1 MQDSANW
8 ARVCAA
14 ACPWNGL
21 GREGRP
27 SRLLERVLG
36 GEPFRGASRYVGFRA
51 QNRSVAPQGRTLQS
65 ARAGTQVMRA
75 ARRILD
81 GRDIRMKNGTANIVT
96 LVVVAIYL
104 LAPIDVVSDAIP
116 VIGQL
121 DDTLVAV
128 AALMTT
134 MARLK
139 SQ

>member
-1 MQDSANW
+1 
-8 ARVCAA
+8 
-14 ACPWNGL
+14 
-21 GREGRP
+21 
-27 SRLLERVLG
+27 
-36 GEPFRGASRYVGFRA
+36 
-51 QNRSVAPQGRTLQS
+51 
-65 ARAGTQVMRA
+65 MRA

-81 GRDIRMKNGTANIVT
+81 GREIRMKNGTANIVA

>member
-1 MQDSANW
+1 
-8 ARVCAA
+8 
-14 ACPWNGL
+14 
-21 GREGRP
+21 
-27 SRLLERVLG
+27 
-36 GEPFRGASRYVGFRA
+36 
-51 QNRSVAPQGRTLQS
+51 
-65 ARAGTQVMRA
+65 
-75 ARRILD
+75 
-81 GRDIRMKNGTANIVT
+81 MKNGTANIVT

-104 LAPIDVVSDAIP
+104 LAPFDVVSDAIP

>member
-1 MQDSANW
+1 
-8 ARVCAA
+8 
-14 ACPWNGL
+14 
-21 GREGRP
+21 
-27 SRLLERVLG
+27 
-36 GEPFRGASRYVGFRA
+36 
-51 QNRSVAPQGRTLQS
+51 
-65 ARAGTQVMRA
+65 
-75 ARRILD
+75 
-81 GRDIRMKNGTANIVT
+81 MKNGTANIVT